1 MRAGPGRAALARR
14 GENGDGGGD
23 AARARVAPPP
33 ARESSPPR
41 PPDPRRLTRAPA
53 PQMSGMLKA
62 SAIVTKVVR
71 ACVKESLQPKMAHEG
86 KMYYTVIKYAEGA
99 KETSRESFGVKE

>member
-1 MRAGPGRAALARR
+1 MRC
-14 GENGDGGGD
+14 NT
-23 AARARVAPPP
+23 RARL
-33 ARESSPPR
+33 SSG
-41 PPDPRRLTRAPA
+41 RRRAE
-53 PQMSGMLKA
+53 MSGMLKA

>member
-1 MRAGPGRAALARR
+1 MCGNTRAHQSREWTTART
-14 GENGDGGGD
+14 
-23 AARARVAPPP
+23 
-33 ARESSPPR
+33 PPR
-41 PPDPRRLTRAPA
+41 PPNPRRLTRAPA

-62 SAIVTKVVR
+62 SAIVTKVG